1 MDYRIPVMHGLTD
14 KKYINSLKMSPSFN
28 EASFAT
34 EYLSLW
40 RGSSS
45 ESWFSFDKLSKYRKI
60 KNPEWKAKKSR
71 AGVQQFYLFGV
82 DVGRLSDRTEVCIF
96 RVNIVDGIYYAT
108 LVNIV
113 TLGLTP
119 EDKQFSIQ
127 ARDLKELIAKYN
139 PKEVV
144 IDCNGLGIS
153 IADEMIKT
161 HMGKDGVILPAY
173 GFFNNDDYKKIQP
186 KDAPMILY
194 SMKANGTLNSQIH
207 GNAYSRL
214 SSGRVRFLITEQEA
228 KSNLLSTAAG
238 QKMSLYDRTKRLLPH
253 EMTTNLFNQMAN
265 LRLKRTGNQM
275 DIVLEQINARYPKDK
290 YSAFA
295 YGLWRIK
302 ELEEENTRKKRRY
315 SSGKRKLTFF
325 TGGI

>member
-1 MDYRIPVMHGLTD
+1 M
-14 KKYINSLKMSPSFN
+14 
-28 EASFAT
+28 
-34 EYLSLW
+34 LSLW

-139 PKEVV
+139 PREVV
-144 IDCNGLGIS
+144 IDCNGL
-153 IADEMIKT
+153 
-161 HMGKDGVILPAY
+161 
-173 GFFNNDDYKKIQP
+173 
-186 KDAPMILY
+186 
-194 SMKANGTLNSQIH
+194 
-207 GNAYSRL
+207 
-214 SSGRVRFLITEQEA
+214 
-228 KSNLLSTAAG
+228 
-238 QKMSLYDRTKRLLPH
+238 
-253 EMTTNLFNQMAN
+253 
-265 LRLKRTGNQM
+265 
-275 DIVLEQINARYPKDK
+275 IVLGHLK
-290 YSAFA
+290 S
-295 YGLWRIK
+295 L
-302 ELEEENTRKKRRY
+302 
-315 SSGKRKLTFF
+315 
-325 TGGI
+325 